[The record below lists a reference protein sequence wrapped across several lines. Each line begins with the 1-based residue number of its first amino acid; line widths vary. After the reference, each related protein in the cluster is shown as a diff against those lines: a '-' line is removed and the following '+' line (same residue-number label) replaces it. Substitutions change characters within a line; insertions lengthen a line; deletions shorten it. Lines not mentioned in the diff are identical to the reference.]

1 MEALVQR
8 HDIEFN
14 VSFPS
19 DITEHFS
26 CKWERVDFR
35 MSMNLLKSY
44 FNLKCPSGLGIVM
57 QFKTENWQIIEIL
70 TYVLTN

>member
-26 CKWERVDFR
+26 CKSERVDFR

-44 FNLKCPSGLGIVM
+44 FNLKCPSGLGMVM
-57 QFKTENWQIIEIL
+57 
-70 TYVLTN
+70 